1 MKIYSYKRLCSAL
14 LCIGITLAAI
24 IVQFIK
30 GFSIEL
36 SGFAVVLFFIA
47 FRDFGKSFSKEVLKK
62 DLIEERDERNQIVA
76 YRSGATAFK
85 IVLNTSIIFEILLIV
100 LYGFFNEAMLLPAIL
115 VLSFVIAISFV
126 SSIFSNSYYEKRL

>member
-14 LCIGITLAAI
+14 LCVGITLAAI
-24 IVQFIK
+24 IVQFLK

-36 SGFAVVLFFIA
+36 TGFSGVLFLIA
-47 FRDFGKSFSKEVLKK
+47 LRDFGKSFSKEALKK

-76 YRSGATAFK
+76 HRGDATAFK
-85 IVLNTSIIFEILLIV
+85 IVLNTSIVLEILLIV
-100 LYGFFNEAMLLPAIL
+100 LYGFFKEAMLLPAIL
-115 VLSFVIAISFV
+115 ALSVVIAISFA